1 MKRLRILAIA
11 ASSFLLPLSDRAHA
25 ADAKAVDFN
34 RDILPILSDNCFT
47 CHGPDEPARK
57 AKLRLDTKEG
67 TFRERNGVVI
77 TVPGKSGVSE
87 LYRRIVSTEETEVMP
102 PPKSKKKLTPVQIDL
117 IKRWIDEGAHWSRHW
132 ALEPP
137 QRPPLPKV
145 KNRGWAK
152 NAIDSFVLARLEK
165 EGLTPS
171 PEASREIL
179 IRRLTLDLTGLPPTP
194 DEIDAFLA
202 DNSADAYEKLVDRLL
217 TSSRYGER
225 MAWDWL
231 DAARYADSNGYQGDQ
246 DRTMW
251 PWRDWVV
258 RAFNSNM
265 PYDQFTIWQLAGDL
279 LPKPTLEQKLA
290 TAFNRNHMINGEGG
304 RIPEENR
311 IEYLFD
317 QTETMATIWLGV
329 SITCARC
336 HDHKYD
342 PFTMRDYYG
351 LLAYFNQTPVT
362 GAGGSGQTAPVLD
375 FATLEQKQAVAK
387 IVKKYDEFAK
397 GVIATETKL
406 RDAGMVKKDG
416 VLVSTLPQVIESSL
430 RKGPNDRTEANFHE
444 LIKFF
449 QDKEKDYVGRLQSLL
464 KLKKERDAVNK
475 SVVRVMI
482 MEDMAKPR
490 DTFILARGTYDKP
503 GAKADIGV
511 PSILLPLPE
520 NAPKNR
526 LALAQWLVD
535 PRQPLTAR
543 VTVNRLWQML
553 FGIGIVK
560 TTEEFGVQGEPP
572 SHPELLDWLATEFLS
587 PSVGDGSATGWDV
600 KRLIKLIVTSATYKQ
615 SSKVTPQL
623 LERDPDNRLLARGAR
638 FRMPSW
644 MLRDQA
650 LAASGLLVH
659 KQGGPSVRPYQP
671 PGIWEEATFGNKAY
685 KQDHGEALYRRS
697 LYVFWRRIVGPTM
710 FFDTASRQTCTVKA
724 VRTNTPLHALTTLN
738 DVTYVEAARMLAQRV
753 LEKDGLADE
762 KRIAAAF
769 RLVTARQPSAEE
781 ASILL
786 RSLARFRTLF
796 AGDKKAAEK
805 LLQTGE
811 SPRNPR
817 LDAVDHAAMTS
828 VCSLILNLD
837 ETLTRQ

>member
-1 MKRLRILAIA
+1 
-11 ASSFLLPLSDRAHA
+11 
-25 ADAKAVDFN
+25 VDFN

-317 QTETMATIWLGV
+317 QTETMATI
-329 SITCARC
+329 
-336 HDHKYD
+336 
-342 PFTMRDYYG
+342 
-351 LLAYFNQTPVT
+351 
-362 GAGGSGQTAPVLD
+362 
-375 FATLEQKQAVAK
+375 
-387 IVKKYDEFAK
+387 
-397 GVIATETKL
+397 
-406 RDAGMVKKDG
+406 
-416 VLVSTLPQVIESSL
+416 
-430 RKGPNDRTEANFHE
+430 
-444 LIKFF
+444 
-449 QDKEKDYVGRLQSLL
+449 
-464 KLKKERDAVNK
+464 
-475 SVVRVMI
+475 
-482 MEDMAKPR
+482 
-490 DTFILARGTYDKP
+490 
-503 GAKADIGV
+503 
-511 PSILLPLPE
+511 
-520 NAPKNR
+520 
-526 LALAQWLVD
+526 
-535 PRQPLTAR
+535 
-543 VTVNRLWQML
+543 
-553 FGIGIVK
+553 
-560 TTEEFGVQGEPP
+560 
-572 SHPELLDWLATEFLS
+572 
-587 PSVGDGSATGWDV
+587 
-600 KRLIKLIVTSATYKQ
+600 
-615 SSKVTPQL
+615 
-623 LERDPDNRLLARGAR
+623 
-638 FRMPSW
+638 
-644 MLRDQA
+644 
-650 LAASGLLVH
+650 
-659 KQGGPSVRPYQP
+659 
-671 PGIWEEATFGNKAY
+671 
-685 KQDHGEALYRRS
+685 
-697 LYVFWRRIVGPTM
+697 
-710 FFDTASRQTCTVKA
+710 
-724 VRTNTPLHALTTLN
+724 
-738 DVTYVEAARMLAQRV
+738 
-753 LEKDGLADE
+753 
-762 KRIAAAF
+762 
-769 RLVTARQPSAEE
+769 
-781 ASILL
+781 
-786 RSLARFRTLF
+786 
-796 AGDKKAAEK
+796 
-805 LLQTGE
+805 
-811 SPRNPR
+811 
-817 LDAVDHAAMTS
+817 
-828 VCSLILNLD
+828 
-837 ETLTRQ
+837 